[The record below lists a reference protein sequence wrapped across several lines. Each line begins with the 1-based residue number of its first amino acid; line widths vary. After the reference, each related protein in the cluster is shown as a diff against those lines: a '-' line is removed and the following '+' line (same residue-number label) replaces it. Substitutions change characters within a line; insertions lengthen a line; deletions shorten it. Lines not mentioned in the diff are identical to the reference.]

1 MCFFRGLRLSFGH
14 FGQQAPESL
23 APQLQDG
30 VSTSPLPLFIVDLL
44 AFKNYPGSSSFF
56 QWKFMRVL
64 KGKPRERLI
73 MGRNSSG
80 YWCSFE
86 VVVHVTI
93 NTYLLRHSLLAAIL
107 NRNGCHIE
115 VFWPL
120 FIIGVWHNF
129 RGTFDFGRESLHS
142 LRVMWGSLFGQI
154 HLSVMIW
161 SALLLS

>member
-1 MCFFRGLRLSFGH
+1 MAEVGSLLARAKIATYVFVRRVFAVIATNISLGH
-14 FGQQAPESL
+14 FGQQAPENPVS
-23 APQLQDG
+23 QLQNG
-30 VSTSPLPLFIVDLL
+30 VLTSPLPLFIVDLL
-44 AFKNYPGSSSFF
+44 AFKNYPRSSSFF

-64 KGKPRERLI
+64 KGKPRERLT

-107 NRNGCHIE
+107 NRNGCHIK

-129 RGTFDFGRESLHS
+129 RGTFDFERRACTL
-142 LRVMWGSLFGQI
+142 
-154 HLSVMIW
+154 
-161 SALLLS
+161 